1 MAKAS
6 ETLKLLREIIT
17 EKFVEAHGLAV
28 REANSF
34 ALSAV
39 GAIQEHFRGDA
50 IYIAVGNSERLEKRD
65 LEMWEAFDGSNYA
78 SLGMRY
84 DMTERQVYTR
94 IKKIRPIALARLQGS
109 LFDEEE

>member
-17 EKFVEAHGLAV
+17 ENFLEHHHLTLGEASTL
-28 REANSF
+28 

-39 GAIQEHFRGDA
+39 ATIQEHFRGDA
-50 IYIAVGNSERLEKRD
+50 IYIAVGNSERLERRD
-65 LEMWEAFDGSNYA
+65 LEMWEEFDGSNYA

-84 DMTERQVYTR
+84 GMTERQVYTR
-94 IKKIRPIALARLQGS
+94 IKKIRPIAMARLQGS
-109 LFDEEE
+109 LFDEE

>member
-17 EKFVEAHGLAV
+17 EKFVETYAMTV
-28 REANSF
+28 REASDK

-39 GAIQEHFRGDA
+39 AAIQEHFRGDA

-78 SLGMRY
+78 ALGLKY

-94 IKKIRPIALARLQGS
+94 IKKIRPVALARLQGS